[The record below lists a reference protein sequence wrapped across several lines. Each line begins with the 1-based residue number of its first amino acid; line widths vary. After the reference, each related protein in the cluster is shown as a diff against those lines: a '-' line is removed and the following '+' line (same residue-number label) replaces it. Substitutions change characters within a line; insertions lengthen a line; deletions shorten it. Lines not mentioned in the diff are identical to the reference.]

1 MKKLKYIIEMKDNW
15 KWQIANSVTNVE
27 QLKSELN
34 LTDEEMLDLKLL
46 PNLPIRITPYYIDLI
61 KKNEILKKTVIPSS
75 KELVVSDGELN
86 DPLFEE
92 QYRKTSCLIQ
102 KYPKR
107 VLFTVTKQCGSFCRY
122 CTRSRIVGNSKNYN
136 KTDWEESFEYIRNNN
151 ITDVLISGGD
161 ALMLTNSQ
169 IDFLLDNLTQ
179 IENVDIIRIGTKLPV
194 VLPYRVDY
202 ELVDILKKYNKIKP
216 IYINIHVS
224 HPAEITN
231 DFIEVCN
238 KLSIEANC
246 ILGSQTVLLK
256 GVNDDAEVLQEL
268 FNKLLKYRV
277 LPYYLYQMDKINGGE
292 HFRCSLDK
300 MIEIMK
306 SLISYNSG
314 RALPE
319 FVVDSEIGKIPLRL
333 DYVQRLENG
342 KYILTSFEKNK
353 SIEY

>member
-1 MKKLKYIIEMKDNW
+1 MIDNW
-15 KWQIANSVTNVE
+15 KWQIANSITNIE

-34 LTDEEMLDLKLL
+34 LTDDEMIDLKML

-61 KKNEILKKTVIPSS
+61 KKNDILKKTVIPSS
-75 KELVVSDGELN
+75 KELIISEGEFE

-92 QYRKTSCLIQ
+92 QYRKTSCIIQ

-122 CTRSRIVGNSKNYN
+122 CTRSRIVGNSENYN
-136 KTDWEESFEYIRNNN
+136 KNDWEESFEFIRKN
-151 ITDVLISGGD
+151 DVHDILLSGGD

-169 IDFLLDNLTQ
+169 IDFLLYNLTQ
-179 IENVDIIRIGTKLPV
+179 IENVDIIRIGTKMPV
-194 VLPYRVDY
+194 VLPYRVDS
-202 ELVDILKKYNKIKP
+202 ELIDILKRYNKMKP
-216 IYINIHVS
+216 IYINIHIS
-224 HPAEITN
+224 HPAEITQ
-231 DFIEVCN
+231 DFIYACN
-238 KLSIEANC
+238 DLSMYANC

-268 FNKLLKYRV
+268 FNKLLKNRV
-277 LPYYLYQMDKINGGE
+277 VPYYLYQMDKINGGE

-333 DYVQRLENG
+333 DYIKKLENG